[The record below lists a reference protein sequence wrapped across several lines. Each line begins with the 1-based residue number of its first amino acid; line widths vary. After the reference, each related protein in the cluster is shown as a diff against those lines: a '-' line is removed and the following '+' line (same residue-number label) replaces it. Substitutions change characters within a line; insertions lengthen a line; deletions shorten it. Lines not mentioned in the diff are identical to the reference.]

1 MIVGIVVAQLIIGQ
15 LPLPPSPK
23 GVPQCVD
30 IIDRRADHDCWD
42 ASVGPFGLNT
52 TVRAWELNLR
62 AHGQDARGNAL
73 NGR

>member
-15 LPLPPSPK
+15 PPLPPNPK

-52 TVRAWELNLR
+52 TVRAWEKGLR
-62 AHGQDARGNAL
+62 DRGQDVRGDML